1 MAQTTASS
9 SALVVVD
16 YQNDFCHPDGA
27 FGRAGHD
34 LSAVQAVAEPIRRLR
49 QEAHRCGVPVILVRV
64 EHSEW
69 TDDQAWIRRF
79 EGLPDEARPKGAVA
93 TKGSWGA
100 DFYELDADDRD
111 LVLVKHRYSA
121 FAYTPLELVLRA
133 RSVTQV
139 VICGV
144 QTDVCVLGTG
154 ARCPAGWFPAGCRQ
168 RRCGDRRPE
177 CPSGGTRRHP
187 CSSRSVGHRQRGDRG
202 VVQRVSQ
209 AECITSGASAPPRR
223 RGGDRDARS
232 GAVARRWGTRG
243 PEHTHLDAYGG
254 SPITDRTTSWS
265 CASA

>member
-34 LSAVQAVAEPIRRLR
+34 MSAVQAVAEPIRQLR

-64 EHSEW
+64 EHSDW

-133 RSVTQV
+133 RCVTQV

-144 QTDVCVLGTG
+144 QTDVCVLGT
-154 ARCPAGWFPAGCRQ
+154 A
-168 RRCGDRRPE
+168 
-177 CPSGGTRRHP
+177 
-187 CSSRSVGHRQRGDRG
+187 
-202 VVQRVSQ
+202 
-209 AECITSGASAPPRR
+209 
-223 RGGDRDARS
+223 RDALQAGFQPVVVS
-232 GAVARRWGTRG
+232 DAVATGDQSAHQAALDGIRVRVG
-243 PEHTHLDAYGG
+243 PLAAANEVIEA
-254 SPITDRTTSWS
+254 WS
-265 CASA
+265 DG

>member
-144 QTDVCVLGTG
+144 QTDVCVLGT
-154 ARCPAGWFPAGCRQ
+154 A
-168 RRCGDRRPE
+168 
-177 CPSGGTRRHP
+177 
-187 CSSRSVGHRQRGDRG
+187 
-202 VVQRVSQ
+202 
-209 AECITSGASAPPRR
+209 
-223 RGGDRDARS
+223 RDALQAGFQPVVVS
-232 GAVARRWGTRG
+232 DAVATGDQSAHQAALDGIRVRVG
-243 PEHTHLDAYGG
+243 PLATVNEVIDA
-254 SPITDRTTSWS
+254 WS
-265 CASA
+265 NG